1 MAVTTEVA
9 LGGAANVR
17 SCALSLIRTRLPAQ
31 RSQKLHLFRFPT
43 PTSESSG
50 VFSLFCGLLRTF
62 CTRDPLFST
71 LSELFCQKQGV
82 GVCPSQNR
90 PSHAISNQ
98 FECARQ
104 CRFYRCLE
112 AAGNTVCWD
121 GGIGTSPLRSLQRME
136 FNTWLLASSAW
147 RQSIAADAL
156 APGAVAAL
164 LLKMSPLRRLLSSA
178 SKGCCVAAPENSP
191 DMIGAYA
198 SL

>member
-9 LGGAANVR
+9 LGSAANVT

-82 GVCPSQNR
+82 GGMSVQKIHASRTPKRPKSVTQWCRATAFTDAPRRSEILHAGAPASERRPCGHAKGWSSTPRYWPRPHGANSLRQTLSRPLQSQ
-90 PSHAISNQ
+90 HC
-98 FECARQ
+98 F
-104 CRFYRCLE
+104 
-112 AAGNTVCWD
+112 
-121 GGIGTSPLRSLQRME
+121 
-136 FNTWLLASSAW
+136 
-147 RQSIAADAL
+147 
-156 APGAVAAL
+156 
-164 LLKMSPLRRLLSSA
+164 
-178 SKGCCVAAPENSP
+178 
-191 DMIGAYA
+191 
-198 SL
+198 